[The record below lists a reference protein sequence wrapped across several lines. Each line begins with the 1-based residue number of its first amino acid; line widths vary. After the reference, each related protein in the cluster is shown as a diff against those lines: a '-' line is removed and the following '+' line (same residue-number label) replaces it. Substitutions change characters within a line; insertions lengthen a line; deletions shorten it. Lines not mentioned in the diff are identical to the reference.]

1 VTKSYDLYQL
11 ERFYAGLL
19 GGDKDWL
26 VEQWHDYIRSLLDES
41 YDYYQQQL
49 EQIEQELREC

>member
-11 ERFYAGLL
+11 DAFDSGLL
-19 GGDKDWL
+19 GGDKTWS

-49 EQIEQELREC
+49 EQIEEELRE